1 MARGRRAEAKSHI
14 RCLQKTGKY
23 TYYVTIPKKA
33 IDEIGWRTRQ
43 KVVVRRVGKR
53 FIIEDWKRGSKK

>member
-1 MARGRRAEAKSHI
+1 MARGRRKEIKTTI
-14 RCLQKTGKY
+14 RYLQKTGKY

-33 IDEIGWRTRQ
+33 IDEIGWRAKQ

-53 FIIEDWKRGSKK
+53 FVIEDWKPGTKK